1 MPIMVVLIMTLNV
14 NLQADGDL
22 VSAVDFSTQY
32 LVTGHEVM
40 RPSFFGFLSEFVSA
54 GAKPPTN
61 IHKQTKFCQNP
72 LFVLQY
78 RMSRGLELTLT

>member
-1 MPIMVVLIMTLNV
+1 MISIID
-14 NLQADGDL
+14 LQADGDL

-61 IHKQTKFCQNP
+61 IHRRQSFVKTHFLFCSTECPGN
-72 LFVLQY
+72 
-78 RMSRGLELTLT
+78 